1 MSNIIYQ
8 LGSSS
13 QHIGMELNRNDL
25 KPVFHFARDAHQEQA
40 EVVQYF
46 WCLHL
51 DEKEQIKTIC
61 CSQSPAV
68 TNHTKTL
75 RCSKR
80 PHGEQFPISDVL
92 GHS

>member
-1 MSNIIYQ
+1 
-8 LGSSS
+8 
-13 QHIGMELNRNDL
+13 MELNRNDL

-68 TNHTKTL
+68 ICRFAAQNGLMESNSPYLMCWVILSYIYRYICIYH
-75 RCSKR
+75 
-80 PHGEQFPISDVL
+80 PAI
-92 GHS
+92 